1 MIVKVKLQIQPLI
14 YRHWLSINYMWN
26 GIGLGHMVKSHKE
39 IGAEIKRIRKS
50 FGISQMRLA
59 ERVGVSFQQIQKY
72 ERGVNKISV
81 EMIQR
86 IAMALGVP
94 VERFFEREKSPIVS
108 ESHENY
114 PLKKPLQSRR
124 PLSLEEST
132 LLQLFRKVEN
142 RKIRE
147 GLIKQLKG
155 IVELERQKG

>member
-1 MIVKVKLQIQPLI
+1 
-14 YRHWLSINYMWN
+14 MWK
-26 GIGLGHMVKSHKE
+26 GKGLGHMVKSHKE
-39 IGAEIKRIRKS
+39 IGAEIKRIRKF

-94 VERFFEREKSPIVS
+94 VERFFEREKSFIVS
-108 ESHENY
+108 ESHEKY
-114 PLKKPLQSRR
+114 PSKKPLQSER
-124 PLSLEEST
+124 PLSSEEST
-132 LLQLFRKVEN
+132 LLQLFRNVEN
-142 RKIRE
+142 KKIRE

-155 IVELERQKG
+155 IVELERRKG